1 MNIRPWRGVVKTQC
15 FTVVTR
21 CAQLAGLAITT
32 GTICAVSAEELVV
45 DPVAAAH
52 RLLGA
57 TLTGR
62 GVRAVVV
69 EVEAYGGVPD
79 GPWPDAAAHSYRG
92 RSGRNAVMFGPP
104 GRLYTYRSH
113 GIHVCA
119 NVACGPD
126 GTAAAVLLRAGAVET
141 GTEVAQARRGESVRG
156 VALARGPGNL
166 CSALGIAMDD
176 NGIDLFDPDGP
187 VTLTLNDAD
196 DALVALSGPRVGVS
210 QAADRP
216 WRLWLAGRPEVSA
229 YRRSPRAPG
238 PGASD

>member
-1 MNIRPWRGVVKTQC
+1 MRSGRG
-15 FTVVTR
+15 
-21 CAQLAGLAITT
+21 AAAGQL
-32 GTICAVSAEELVV
+32 SV
-45 DPVAAAH
+45 DPVEAAH

-57 TLTGR
+57 TIASR
-62 GVRAVVV
+62 GVRAIIV

-92 RSGRNAVMFGPP
+92 LNGRNAVMFGPP
-104 GRLYTYRSH
+104 GRMYTYRSH

-119 NVACGPD
+119 NVSCGPD
-126 GTAAAVLLRAGAVET
+126 GTAAAVLLRAAAIEDGLDM
-141 GTEVAQARRGESVRG
+141 AQARRGDAVRTI
-156 VALARGPGNL
+156 ALARGPGNL
-166 CSALGIAMDD
+166 CSALGITMDD

-187 VTLTLNDAD
+187 VTLELNAPLT
-196 DALVALSGPRVGVS
+196 AVTGPRVGVS

-229 YRRSPRAPG
+229 YRRSPRAPA

>member
-1 MNIRPWRGVVKTQC
+1 MNIRLCTPAVKSQGRIC
-15 FTVVTR
+15 PVS
-21 CAQLAGLAITT
+21 ADELAGDP
-32 GTICAVSAEELVV
+32 VSA
-45 DPVAAAH
+45 AR

-57 TLTGR
+57 TLIGR
-62 GVRAVVV
+62 GVSATIV

-92 RSGRNAVMFGPP
+92 ISGRNAVMFGPA

-126 GTAAAVLLRAGAVET
+126 GTAAAVLLRAATIDSGLQ
-141 GTEVAQARRGESVRG
+141 VAQSRRGPSART

-166 CSALGIAMDD
+166 CSALGITMAD
-176 NGIDLFDPDGP
+176 NGIDLFDAASP
-187 VTLTLNDAD
+187 VRLRLNDV
-196 DALVALSGPRVGVS
+196 LPFLTGPRVGVS
-210 QAADRP
+210 HAADRP
-216 WRLWLAGRPEVSA
+216 WRLWLASRPEVSV
-229 YRRSPRAPG
+229 YRRSPRAPA

>member
-1 MNIRPWRGVVKTQC
+1 MGADR
-15 FTVVTR
+15 
-21 CAQLAGLAITT
+21 
-32 GTICAVSAEELVV
+32 LVV
-45 DPVAAAH
+45 DPVEAAH

-62 GVRAVVV
+62 GVTAAIV

-92 RSGRNAVMFGPP
+92 PTGRSMVMFGRP

-119 NVACGPD
+119 NVVCGAD
-126 GTAAAVLLRAGAVET
+126 GVAAAVLLRAAAIET
-141 GTEVAQARRGESVRG
+141 GLDVAQSRRGASVRTI
-156 VALARGPGNL
+156 ALARGPGNL
-166 CSALGIAMDD
+166 CSALGITMAD
-176 NGIDLFDPDGP
+176 NCVDLFAADSP
-187 VTLTLNDAD
+187 VRLRLNDTL
-196 DALVALSGPRVGVS
+196 DAVAGPRVGIS

-216 WRLWLAGRPEVSA
+216 WRLWLQGRAEVSA
-229 YRRSPRAPG
+229 YRRSPRAPA

>member
-1 MNIRPWRGVVKTQC
+1 MS
-15 FTVVTR
+15 
-21 CAQLAGLAITT
+21 AG
-32 GTICAVSAEELVV
+32 ELLV
-45 DPVAAAH
+45 DPVEAAR

-57 TLTGR
+57 TLVGREATG
-62 GVRAVVV
+62 VVV

-92 RSGRNAVMFGPP
+92 RSGRNGVMFGPP

-119 NVACGPD
+119 NVSCGPD
-126 GTAAAVLLRAGAVET
+126 GTAAAVLLRAAVIT
-141 GTEVAQARRGESVRG
+141 DGVDVAQARRGAAVRT

-166 CSALGIAMDD
+166 CSALGIAMSD
-176 NGIDLFDPDGP
+176 NGLDLFDPDSP
-187 VTLTLNDAD
+187 VTLALNA
-196 DALVALSGPRVGVS
+196 AQGVVAGPRVGVS

-229 YRRSPRAPG
+229 YRRSPRAPA

>member
-1 MNIRPWRGVVKTQC
+1 MG
-15 FTVVTR
+15 
-21 CAQLAGLAITT
+21 A
-32 GTICAVSAEELVV
+32 SELVV

-62 GVRAVVV
+62 GVSGIIV

-92 RSGRNAVMFGPP
+92 PTGRNAIMFGPP

-119 NVACGPD
+119 NVVCGPD
-126 GTAAAVLLRAGAVET
+126 GTAAAVLLRAAALEE
-141 GTEVAQARRGESVRG
+141 GTDVARARRGESVRTS
-156 VALARGPGNL
+156 ALARGPGNL
-166 CSALGIAMDD
+166 CSAMGIAMED
-176 NGIDLFDPDGP
+176 NGIDLFGRNSA
-187 VTLTLNDAD
+187 VTLQLREPLTA
-196 DALVALSGPRVGVS
+196 VPGPRVGVS

-229 YRRSPRAPG
+229 YRRSPRAPA

>member
-1 MNIRPWRGVVKTQC
+1 M
-15 FTVVTR
+15 
-21 CAQLAGLAITT
+21 
-32 GTICAVSAEELVV
+32 SASEQAAELLV
-45 DPVAAAH
+45 DPVAAAR

-57 TLTGR
+57 TIRAR
-62 GVRAVVV
+62 GVTATVV

-92 RSGRNAVMFGPP
+92 RRARNAVMFGPP

-126 GTAAAVLLRAGAVET
+126 GTAAAVLLRACAIEDGVDA
-141 GTEVAQARRGESVRG
+141 ARSRRGAAVRAT
-156 VALARGPGNL
+156 ALARGPGNL
-166 CSALGIAMDD
+166 CSALGISMDD
-176 NGIDLFDPDGP
+176 NGIDVFDPESP
-187 VTLTLNDAD
+187 VTLQLHAPLTAT
-196 DALVALSGPRVGVS
+196 AGPRVGVS

-229 YRRSPRAPG
+229 YRRSPRAPA
-238 PGASD
+238 PGTSD